1 MQVNILAQTSDGT
14 YRQYDCD
21 MMSIWHSSPGQWRVV
36 TDDGS
41 EEIKPFATRTGL
53 VSDDF
58 CADNDNNAVRTGL
71 GDAFRAAM
79 GVDAPRGGTLDGS
92 AHTEILAELLAV
104 GDRAPVISRRSESS
118 APVPFPNDCGGCSSS
133 MDGYAGDVDE
143 DEKKSYDNNVAQSD
157 GNDADVDEDEDE
169 DQDDDSSAS
178 SEYLI
183 IFIYSTRYA
192 RL

>member
-1 MQVNILAQTSDGT
+1 M
-14 YRQYDCD
+14 
-21 MMSIWHSSPGQWRVV
+21 
-36 TDDGS
+36 
-41 EEIKPFATRTGL
+41 
-53 VSDDF
+53 
-58 CADNDNNAVRTGL
+58 
-71 GDAFRAAM
+71 
-79 GVDAPRGGTLDGS
+79 
-92 AHTEILAELLAV
+92 
-104 GDRAPVISRRSESS
+104 
-118 APVPFPNDCGGCSSS
+118 PFPNDCGGCSSS